1 MKIRSFIIAIASVVV
16 IQSCS
21 STPECVEFWKSY
33 VSRRISSDISELL
46 EANAAKADFDV
57 SPFGENEYYKK
68 QAVAFYLESLEY
80 YYKNFYESE
89 KETDEKWSDPETYIN
104 DLVLN
109 YYKVTYSERYNE
121 FSHNNPSRGGAE
133 IINDDNYGDGMRE
146 AIDFLNYS
154 YEHPDVT
161 VSNLLKIIPSFE
173 DADNYLAS
181 KCSVLE
187 CEKDADSSNS
197 LVKVYDVIY
206 MVQCDMNFLGEK
218 ITEYYVLAE
227 VSIDEND
234 YSEIKILKQEKNLI
248 DLLR

>member
-68 QAVAFYLESLEY
+68 QAVAFYLESLDCNE
-80 YYKNFYESE
+80 FYASE
-89 KETDEKWSDPETYIN
+89 KETDKKWSDQEAYIN
-104 DLVLN
+104 DYVLEN
-109 YYKVTYSERYNE
+109 YYKVHYDNSWNKLYIYHYRYGRRHGINE
-121 FSHNNPSRGGAE
+121 E
-133 IINDDNYGDGMRE
+133 NYGDGMQE

-154 YEHPDVT
+154 YKHPDVT

-173 DADNYLAS
+173 DADNYMAS
-181 KCSVLE
+181 RCSVIE
-187 CEKDADSSNS
+187 CEKNTNSSNRH
-197 LVKVYDVIY
+197 VDVYEVIY
-206 MVQCDMNFLGEK
+206 LVQGVRAFYSEE
-218 ITEYYVLAE
+218 ITDWYVLAD
-227 VSIDEND
+227 VSVDENGIT
-234 YSEIKILKQEKNLI
+234 EIKILKQEKNLI